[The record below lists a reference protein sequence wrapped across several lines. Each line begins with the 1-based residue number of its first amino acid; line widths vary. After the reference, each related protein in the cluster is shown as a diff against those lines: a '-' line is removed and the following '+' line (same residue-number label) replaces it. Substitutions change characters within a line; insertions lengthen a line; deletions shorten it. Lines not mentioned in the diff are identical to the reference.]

1 MNDDDLDE
9 RLRAIN
15 PNPSSTSLSDADT
28 HRRAALLEEI
38 LEMTQT
44 TSTPNSVDEP
54 GRKRYAGI
62 LAAGVAAAAIVG
74 IIVVTTTN
82 DDDKPTTAPT
92 TSVSSTLTP
101 SIGIGSCVESYSIRT
116 LPNRELAFDGTVG
129 AVNGVEVTFTVNN
142 WYKGGTESTVTLDGT
157 GMVGGAI
164 TSAGGLTLNIGE
176 RYLVAGD
183 GGFVWSCGF
192 TQPYEPG
199 IAQQWSDALG

>member
-9 RLRAIN
+9 QLRAIN
-15 PNPSSTSLSDADT
+15 PIPSSISLTDADT

-38 LEMTQT
+38 LEVTQT
-44 TSTPNSVDEP
+44 TTSPKSIDQP

-82 DDDKPTTAPT
+82 DDDKPATAPT
-92 TSVSSTLTP
+92 TSVLSTVGP
-101 SIGIGSCVESYSIRT
+101 SVGIGSCVEFYSLST
-116 LPNRELAFDGTVG
+116 LPNRELAFDGTVS
-129 AVNGVEVTFTVNN
+129 AINGNEVTFTVNN
-142 WYKGGTESTVTLDGT
+142 WYRGGTESTATLDGN
-157 GMVGGAI
+157 GLVGGAI
-164 TSAGGLTLNIGE
+164 TSAGGPNLNIGE

-192 TQPYEPG
+192 TQPYEPST
-199 IAQQWSDALG
+199 AQQWRDALT